1 MLRRNCCVDCDTS
14 SQRPTGTGH
23 RHQRGHC
30 PGLGEV
36 RRVVAV
42 EGNALHHCVGTYGK
56 KHANGSTAIFFI
68 RRASRPNEP
77 WYTLE
82 LDEKKLEVR
91 QNRGKHNCARVPE
104 VQAFENKWLAWVWAG
119 APRGQDGK
127 PVLPQARVRAA

>member
-1 MLRRNCCVDCDTS
+1 MIVTLQVNA
-14 SQRPTGTGH
+14 P
-23 RHQRGHC
+23 
-30 PGLGEV
+30 PGQAIGIKEAIAQDLEKYGDV
-36 RRVVAV
+36 RVVAV

>member
-1 MLRRNCCVDCDTS
+1 MLIVTLQVNA
-14 SQRPTGTGH
+14 P
-23 RHQRGHC
+23 
-30 PGLGEV
+30 PGQAIGIKEAIAQDLEKYGDV
-36 RRVVAV
+36 RVVAV